1 MSDSMIIRSIFRDY
15 SVHFISD
22 FAPVLN
28 SFADK
33 HAFFI
38 IDALV
43 DKKVRRNEKLVAIG
57 GGIIQDVT
65 AFSASIIYRGIEWT
79 FFPTTLLAQAD
90 SCIGSKTSINLGDK
104 KNLVGNFYPPSD
116 VFIDMTYLN
125 SLAVDDIKSGIGE
138 I

>member
-38 IDALV
+38 IDARVWRIFGDRIQNEIPGDRLLIVEASESNKSLDKCREIIEILV
-43 DKKVRRNEKLVAIG
+43 DKNVRRNEKLVAIG
-57 GGIIQDVT
+57 GGI
-65 AFSASIIYRGIEWT
+65 
-79 FFPTTLLAQAD
+79 
-90 SCIGSKTSINLGDK
+90 
-104 KNLVGNFYPPSD
+104 
-116 VFIDMTYLN
+116 
-125 SLAVDDIKSGIGE
+125 
-138 I
+138 